1 MTERRAPHDLSGR
14 SLPRQRAVG
23 DGTWLALLGLLE
35 VVPLM
40 LLIEI
45 EAPAAGELVQGPV
58 EKLHVPEEA
67 VRVIPPLP
75 RALGPAAVR
84 PDELPEW
91 TRTVAWAAEREELL
105 RPDDEREHQPATL
118 WVDEVSLDLVLSR
131 STWGRI
137 HASR

>member
-1 MTERRAPHDLSGR
+1 MIRRPPRSTLFPYTTLFRSRRYAVESQANRQVLPIVLKFAAVTERRAPHDLSGR

-23 DGTWLALLGLLE
+23 DRTWLAVLGLLE

-91 TRTVAWAAEREELL
+91 T
-105 RPDDEREHQPATL
+105 
-118 WVDEVSLDLVLSR
+118 
-131 STWGRI
+131 
-137 HASR
+137 